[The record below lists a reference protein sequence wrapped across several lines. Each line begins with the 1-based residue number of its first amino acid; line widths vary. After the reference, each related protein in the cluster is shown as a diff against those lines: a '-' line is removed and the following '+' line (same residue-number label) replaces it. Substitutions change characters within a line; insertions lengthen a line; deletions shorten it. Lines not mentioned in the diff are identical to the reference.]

1 MKTLAILV
9 AFATLA
15 FNAEAQELLAQAKS
29 GDDWGYINTKGEFVI
44 KAQYSNCHAFSEG
57 LAPIYDKKAKTF
69 YFIKPDGSQLS
80 TDIDK
85 FKLKNIF
92 GFGTVGFS
100 EGMVPVEVGKRWGYL
115 NSKGIMSVEA
125 KYDKASEFNDG
136 RGVVKLGNSFFLVDV
151 NGKETKV
158 DIPGVEDV
166 KRFSSGLAP
175 FKANGLW
182 GFIGTDGQVI
192 CKAQFKGIGYM
203 SPDGLAWAKNEAG
216 KVGFIT
222 ETGNSKS
229 DFSYD
234 AAKNFSDGL
243 SETRK
248 GDVTIFVSA
257 KGTEVSPVK
266 ADSYGSFSEGLAYA
280 KTNGKVGFIGTDGKW
295 VIDAQFDAVRDF
307 KNGMAAAKQGDL
319 WGFIDKKGG
328 WVIKPEFNAVKDF
341 ETTSK

>member
-1 MKTLAILV
+1 MKSITLF
-9 AFATLA
+9 FALA
-15 FNAEAQELLAQAKS
+15 MFSIQSNAQNLLAQAKS

-69 YFIKPDGSQLS
+69 YFIKPDGSKLN

-100 EGMVPVEVGKRWGYL
+100 EGVVPVEVGKKWGYL
-115 NSKGIMSVEA
+115 NSKGKMSAEA
-125 KYDKASEFNDG
+125 KYDKALEFNNG

-151 NGKETKV
+151 NGNETEIT
-158 DIPGVEDV
+158 IPGIEDV
-166 KRFSSGLAP
+166 RRFSSGLAP

-182 GFIGTDGQVI
+182 GFIGIDGQVV

-229 DFSYD
+229 DFKYD
-234 AAKNFSDGL
+234 SAKNFSDGF
-243 SETRK
+243 SEARK
-248 GDVTIFVSA
+248 GDATIFVSA
-257 KGTEVSPVK
+257 KGIEVTPVN

-280 KTNGKVGFIGTDGKW
+280 KTNGKVGFIGTDGQW

-319 WGFIDKKGG
+319 WGFIDNKGN
-328 WVIKPEFNAVKDF
+328 WVIKPEYNAVKDF
-341 ETTSK
+341 EATSK